1 MICRRGWGGMNLLML
16 NSMKRAPNLSEN
28 EVQYFYNLLYL
39 LERETL
45 YRGFNIQR
53 IDSTIRKKVVLNSN
67 FGKYESV
74 LKPQDKNVLNYRGK
88 SGKTEYLLKHIRN
101 SFAHG
106 LLESRGND
114 FYFLDVPSGKRTRK
128 DLETFASMIGTMSKD
143 TFYKMIHAVLK
154 TNSLT
159 KGI

>member
-1 MICRRGWGGMNLLML
+1 
-16 NSMKRAPNLSEN
+16 MKQAPNLSEE
-28 EVQYFYNLLYL
+28 EVKYFYGLLYL
-39 LERETL
+39 LERKTF
-45 YRGFNIQR
+45 YKGFNIQR
-53 IDSTIRKKVVLNSN
+53 IDSKIGKTFVLNSN
-67 FGKYESV
+67 YGKDDFV
-74 LKPQDKNVLNYRGK
+74 PKPKGKNVLNYRGR

-128 DLETFASMIGTMSKD
+128 DLENFASMIGTMSKD

>member
-106 LLESRGND
+106 LLESRNND
-114 FYFLDVPSGKRTRK
+114 FYILDVPPGKITQHN
-128 DLETFASMIGTMSKD
+128 LEKNASMIGLIEKD
-143 TFYKMIHAVLK
+143 VFYKMIKELVNK
-154 TNSLT
+154 NQNIR
-159 KGI
+159 K